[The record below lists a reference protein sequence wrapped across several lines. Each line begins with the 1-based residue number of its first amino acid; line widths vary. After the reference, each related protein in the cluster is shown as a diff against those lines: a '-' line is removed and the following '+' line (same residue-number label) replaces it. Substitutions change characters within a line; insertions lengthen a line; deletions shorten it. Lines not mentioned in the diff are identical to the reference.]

1 MARTTYATAHMEAGL
16 HEKISNEAKK
26 NERSYS
32 AQVLEYIHKAEQFDE
47 QNRKENVR
55 KEELKQRKA
64 ARQMKGKEEL

>member
-32 AQVLEYIHKAEQFDE
+32 AQVLEYIQKAEWYDE
-47 QNRKENVR
+47 MNRIANAK
-55 KEELKQRKA
+55 KEEQKQRKA
-64 ARQMKGKEEL
+64 AKVMKGKEE